1 LSRSLA
7 RKKGPLDEKPPPLEH
22 ASVEALVGNAHGDLS
37 EVQTLLDAE
46 PMLVNAAWDWGGG
59 DWETG
64 LAAAAHMGRR
74 DIAEFLISRGA
85 RIDIFAAAM
94 LGWTEVVRSM
104 LDACPELIGAR
115 GPTGYRWRRTPRK
128 VEKTLPKLL
137 PFSTRA
143 LVRLSR
149 RSLDHRLGGSKPR

>member
-1 LSRSLA
+1 LSRSLT

-64 LAAAAHMGRR
+64 LGAAAHMGRR

-115 GPTGYRWRRTPRK
+115 GPHGIPLEAHA
-128 VEKTLPKLL
+128 EKGGEDAAEVVALL
-137 PFSTRA
+137 NARA
-143 LVRLSR
+143 SSSLS
-149 RSLDHRLGGSKPR
+149 S